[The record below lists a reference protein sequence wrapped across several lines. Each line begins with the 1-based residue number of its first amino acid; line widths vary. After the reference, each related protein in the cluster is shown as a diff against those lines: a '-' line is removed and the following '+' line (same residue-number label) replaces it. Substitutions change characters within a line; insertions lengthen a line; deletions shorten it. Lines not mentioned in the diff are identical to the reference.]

1 MNEARDV
8 ILLLGLAWNS
18 YRDLRCREI
27 HLMSVGFLFLLGFL
41 LQIWEG
47 FLFLEFMMGMLPG
60 FLLLGISL
68 VTGGA
73 LGFGDGLMTL
83 CLGVYLGFWATAE
96 TVMAALLLSAAWAGL
111 VLCLKK
117 RKGKDP
123 IAFVPFLLLGDIGRM
138 LL

>member
-1 MNEARDV
+1 
-8 ILLLGLAWNS
+8 
-18 YRDLRCREI
+18 
-27 HLMSVGFLFLLGFL
+27 MSLGFLFLLGFVL
-41 LQIWEG
+41 DISEG

-96 TVMAALLLSAAWAGL
+96 TVMAAFLLSAAWAGL